1 MEVMPGFLLTAWE
14 MVLDRL
20 REVVM
25 GKVWKV
31 MPDLL
36 PTVPFTRCWAGLV
49 MAVLSERK
57 MD

>member
-1 MEVMPGFLLTAWE
+1 MPGFLLTAWE